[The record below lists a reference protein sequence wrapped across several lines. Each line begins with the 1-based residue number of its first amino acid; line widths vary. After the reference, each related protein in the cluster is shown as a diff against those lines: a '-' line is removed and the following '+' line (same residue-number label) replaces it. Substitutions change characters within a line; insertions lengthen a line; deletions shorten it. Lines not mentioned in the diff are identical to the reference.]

1 MGPKFLAATLEGL
14 PQSTNPNLLV
24 GYNQA
29 DDAGVYRLDD
39 RTALVQTVDFF
50 PPIVDD
56 PYAFGQ
62 IAAANALSDVFAMG
76 GRPLT
81 ALNIVGFPVATM
93 PASILA
99 DILRGGSDKITEAG
113 AVVVGGH
120 SIKDKELKYG
130 VAVTGIVD
138 PNHVVTN
145 SGAQPGD
152 KLFLTKPLGTGII
165 TTGIKRG
172 VVSPELT
179 QLVIDQMAT
188 LNQRAAE
195 LMLEH
200 DVHAATDITGFGML
214 GHALEMAT
222 ASGVSLRLFADALSV
237 LPEVLRLA
245 AEGVNP
251 GGASDN
257 RSFVEG
263 QVAFDSDIDESLQQL
278 LFDPQTSGGLLIAI
292 PAERAAE
299 FASALESSQLPSKV
313 VGEVLP
319 SGEKP
324 LSVGLSA

>member
-1 MGPKFLAATLEGL
+1 
-14 PQSTNPNLLV
+14 
-24 GYNQA
+24 
-29 DDAGVYRLDD
+29 VYRLDD
-39 RTALVQTVDFF
+39 HTALVLTVDFF

-93 PASILA
+93 PGSILA
-99 DILRGGSDKITEAG
+99 DILRGGGDKITEAG

-138 PNHVVTN
+138 PNRVVTN
-145 SGAQPGD
+145 SGAQVGD

-172 VVSPELT
+172 VVDSDLA
-179 QLVIDQMAT
+179 QLVIDQMAA
-188 LNQRAAE
+188 LNKVAAE

-200 DVHAATDITGFGML
+200 DVHSATDITGFGLL
-214 GHALEMAT
+214 GHALELAE
-222 ASGVSLRLFADALSV
+222 ASGVTLRLFADRLPL

-245 AEGVNP
+245 GDGVNP
-251 GGASDN
+251 GGANDN
-257 RSFVEG
+257 RSFVENRVTFEQELDPSLK
-263 QVAFDSDIDESLQQL
+263 QV
-278 LFDPQTSGGLLIAI
+278 LFDPQTSGGLLVAI
-292 PAERAAE
+292 PTARAGE
-299 FASALESSQLPSKV
+299 FRNALEANRLPGAII
-313 VGEVLP
+313 GEVLP
-319 SGEKP
+319 LGKTP
-324 LSVGLSA
+324 LSVTNSD